1 MSMKTLSIRLS
12 DELAGDIEAEALK
25 RKISKS
31 DVIRERLTRARSHGP
46 GNAVLD
52 EIGDVIGSVDGLPSD
67 LSTNMKKYLKAG
79 YGRKRPR

>member
-67 LSTNMKKYLKAG
+67 LSANKKKYLKAG